1 MGKSYAKQSVQI
13 AGMSFQTRSRQ
24 ITLKGITDMR
34 ILLIEDNIEL
44 CTSLSYQ
51 LKAEGFELD
60 ICHNGEDGLHFI
72 KEEAHDLILLD
83 RMLPRMDGIT
93 VLRST
98 RRLNISTPIILI
110 TALGELQDRIIG
122 LDCGA
127 DDYIVKPFAFEELT
141 ARIRCIFRRPQKWK
155 NSQLLHFGDISY
167 DTALRE
173 LTCGPKVCSLSKRE
187 GELLGLFLR
196 NRGQTLPRLTILSRV
211 WGPDAGVEEGNLDNY
226 IHFLRRRLT
235 SAGSRLCLKTIRG
248 VGYCL
253 EDTNV

>member
-155 NSQLLHFGDISY
+155 KQPAFTFWRYLLRHGSPGIDLRPEGLFSFQTGGGTFGTIFEKWRADPAPAY
-167 DTALRE
+167 DT
-173 LTCGPKVCSLSKRE
+173 
-187 GELLGLFLR
+187 F
-196 NRGQTLPRLTILSRV
+196 PRMGTRCRS
-211 WGPDAGVEEGNLDNY
+211 G
-226 IHFLRRRLT
+226 RRQ
-235 SAGSRLCLKTIRG
+235 SG
-248 VGYCL
+248 
-253 EDTNV
+253 

>member
-122 LDCGA
+122 L
-127 DDYIVKPFAFEELT
+127 
-141 ARIRCIFRRPQKWK
+141 R
-155 NSQLLHFGDISY
+155 
-167 DTALRE
+167 
-173 LTCGPKVCSLSKRE
+173 
-187 GELLGLFLR
+187 
-196 NRGQTLPRLTILSRV
+196 SR
-211 WGPDAGVEEGNLDNY
+211 
-226 IHFLRRRLT
+226 
-235 SAGSRLCLKTIRG
+235 
-248 VGYCL
+248 
-253 EDTNV
+253 